1 MVSQNHAGI
10 LAAADF
16 TGFRVASGNAAHVG
30 IADDRTGKAAVF
42 HKSVVHTY
50 NAAYLFCRSVRSYPS
65 FHGQSLHDTA
75 VLHIAEQTLVGA
87 CGCDFQVAD
96 MVSRTVKITAED
108 RNAELLRT
116 GQADVVRK
124 NDQLVHGPFVHTAV
138 CRKFTQLLFRADFY
152 LGIYFIRLLCT
163 VAAAPVLL
171 VSGNLCRQCRK
182 CGL

>member
-10 LAAADF
+10 LASADL
-16 TGFRVASGNAAHVG
+16 TGFRIASGNAAHVG

-50 NAAYLFCRSVRSYPS
+50 NAAYLFCRPVRSHPS
-65 FHGQSLHDTA
+65 FHGQSLHNTA

-138 CRKFTQLLFRADFY
+138 CRELAQLLFRADFY

-182 CGL
+182 RGL